1 MEKASKLS
9 DLLIKTSDEIV
20 RAIYD
25 KDGRVPKLTGWC
37 GEEAYMLLRRDV
49 PVYHLGF
56 VPNGSADPEI
66 LFARIAYKCDPGQ
79 DLHTITICLDGAPIR
94 QVNTKT
100 MNVEQVMGPLGVS
113 SADLEA
119 LASMFK
125 HHDRYVVGR
134 AGVMTAKLDLR
145 LSSPANPE
153 EPIKLKTRSFSFHEW
168 KEKGLVYSPE
178 KNVWAI
184 TLAGKNAIQQWR
196 AF

>member
-1 MEKASKLS
+1 MEKASKLI

-37 GEEAYMLLRRDV
+37 GAEAYMLLRRDV

-56 VPNGSADPEI
+56 LPNGSADPEI